1 MGADADA
8 GAGVEPELE
17 RLRSLL
23 FDDERGRVAELERKV
38 AAFEAWTAR
47 TANVLPDIFT
57 LSYSASARE
66 RLIESM
72 GPPVVD
78 AAAKMAAQET
88 SRTARALAPVIL
100 PAIAAGVAR
109 ELEKISRRAGNASPI
124 ARMRWRRES
133 RRTGIPMEILA
144 SRDSSPTRVVEAWIF
159 DCRSGEL
166 IAHEQPAAS
175 FVAGASPD
183 ATAALLSAMR
193 NFAVQ
198 HGLSPESGTV
208 QRLDTGERTFW
219 IVADGQIALAADLL
233 GTSADTSEILQ
244 AEFQYLH
251 VSHQLG
257 MPVDHLAQW
266 LAQWVSETHA
276 RLRQRLVFGRWI
288 RGGLIALAGLLVCS
302 LLMAWYAG
310 RVASGLEN
318 RFAETPGV
326 ASVST
331 QWSWRWFASDTEMWG
346 PTWRVNLSSDT
357 SVKPAII
364 VAQAFPSLTDRIAVR
379 QQRFLSVERDA
390 IVSRLRESLDSERD
404 LTIRW
409 TGSQVKITGLVSSVG
424 MDQLRVWPWALLGL
438 PEPDLSLLSVAPREA
453 VRSSALLDSN
463 RPVPEVKK

>member
-1 MGADADA
+1 MAPDA
-8 GAGVEPELE
+8 GIEPELE

-23 FDDERGRVAELERKV
+23 LDEERGRVAELERRV
-38 AAFEAWTAR
+38 AAFEAWTAQ

-57 LSYSASARE
+57 LSYSESVRE

-78 AAAKMAAQET
+78 AAAKMATQET

-109 ELEKISRRAGNASPI
+109 ELDKISRRAGSASPI

-133 RRTGIPMEILA
+133 QRTGIPMDILV
-144 SRDSSPTRVVEAWIF
+144 SRDSSPTQVVEAWIF

-175 FVAGASPD
+175 FVAGANPD

-198 HGLSPESGTV
+198 HGMSPESGTV
-208 QRLDTGERTFW
+208 QRLDTGERTLW

-233 GTSADTSEILQ
+233 GTSADTTEILQ

-257 MPVDHLAQW
+257 MPNAHLAQW
-266 LAQWVSETHA
+266 LTQWAGDTHA
-276 RLRQRLVFGRWI
+276 RLRKRLVFGRWL
-288 RGGLIALAGLLVCS
+288 RSGVIALVSLLLAG
-302 LLMAWYAG
+302 LLMAWYSG

-326 ASVST
+326 ASVSAH
-331 QWSWRWFASDTEMWG
+331 WSWRWFATATELWG
-346 PTWRVNLSSDT
+346 PNWRVNLTSDP
-357 SVKPAII
+357 SIKPAVII
-364 VAQAFPSLTDRIAVR
+364 AQAFPTLTDRVTVR
-379 QQRFLSVERDA
+379 QQRFLSVDQDA
-390 IVSRLRESLDSERD
+390 IVTRLRESLESERD
-404 LTIRW
+404 LAIRW
-409 TGSQVKITGLVSSVG
+409 TGSQVKISGLVSSAG
-424 MDQLRVWPWALLGL
+424 MDQLRGWPWALLGL
-438 PEPDLSLLSVAPREA
+438 PEPDLSLLTVAPREA
-453 VRSSALLDSN
+453 VRSAPLLDSKL
-463 RPVPEVKK
+463 PDPEVKK